1 MTNDNSPRDETTD
14 PLANVDWSDGRAYAL
29 RSFLE
34 AHKLSMLHCDEEL
47 RPPYDLCEC
56 MERLACWWV
65 ENSIATRSS
74 ESPQESDATARG
86 AGSRHRSPGTV
97 DQCIAWLRANVSG
110 RGGVFPETDRRHRDA
125 ADHLERLAGEVERYR
140 FALEYI
146 RVCADPK
153 AVPKLANDALCIS
166 GHEWDSG
173 AHPYCLN
180 CGIPKGEGSS

>member
-1 MTNDNSPRDETTD
+1 MSSPRDDTT
-14 PLANVDWSDGRAYAL
+14 ST
-29 RSFLE
+29 LE
-34 AHKLSMLHCDEEL
+34 GDE
-47 RPPYDLCEC
+47 
-56 MERLACWWV
+56 
-65 ENSIATRSS
+65 
-74 ESPQESDATARG
+74 
-86 AGSRHRSPGTV
+86 
-97 DQCIAWLRANVSG
+97 
-110 RGGVFPETDRRHRDA
+110 DA
-125 ADHLERLAGEVERYR
+125 ANLIEFLSQLAHERAAVGKDISADNYARAAKTVERLAGEVERYR